1 MLLGLSPTLYIL
13 PPIRFNGLIIG
24 SNNPQNFLVKNDK
37 VMAEHIKTE
46 SFSTDSNLLET
57 VAPTPSPLLPRSAW
71 KSQLA
76 RTRALLKA
84 KQALDREELQF
95 DFSRTSKK
103 SSNS

>member
-1 MLLGLSPTLYIL
+1 
-13 PPIRFNGLIIG
+13 
-24 SNNPQNFLVKNDK
+24 
-37 VMAEHIKTE
+37 MAEHLKTE
-46 SFSTDSNLLET
+46 SLETESLEAANSPSTDLNLLET
-57 VAPTPSPLLPRSAW
+57 VAPTSSPILPRSAW